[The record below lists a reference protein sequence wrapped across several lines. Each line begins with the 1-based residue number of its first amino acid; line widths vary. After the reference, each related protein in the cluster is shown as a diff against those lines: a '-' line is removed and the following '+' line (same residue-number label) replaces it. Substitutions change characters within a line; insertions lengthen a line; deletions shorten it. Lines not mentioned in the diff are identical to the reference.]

1 MDSISGNSYVLSLV
15 FFSMSPILFSLFV
28 GLLLLLLS
36 ICTSRKFKKKFF
48 QSWIT
53 LSLTF
58 VFILLP
64 TITSYSFGMF
74 NCQEVEGVSYLV
86 RDFSLVCWSPDH
98 RRSILLY
105 ALPSILVWTIGFPVA
120 ICVFLAR
127 NRRRLDE
134 PEVIKKFGLYYV
146 GLTDEKFYWQVIVV
160 NFKRVIYII
169 LTVSVLKVH

>member
-1 MDSISGNSYVLSLV
+1 
-15 FFSMSPILFSLFV
+15 
-28 GLLLLLLS
+28 
-36 ICTSRKFKKKFF
+36 
-48 QSWIT
+48 
-53 LSLTF
+53 
-58 VFILLP
+58 
-64 TITSYSFGMF
+64 
-74 NCQEVEGVSYLV
+74 
-86 RDFSLVCWSPDH
+86 
-98 RRSILLY
+98 
-105 ALPSILVWTIGFPVA
+105 VWTIGFPVA